1 MRIDELS
8 SMKSII
14 KNVNHKME
22 DFAIKDTIYKDYLSQ
37 HILLKTTVYL
47 ELYDNI
53 TSSSIIQYE
62 IIKRMNI

>member
-47 ELYDNI
+47 EL
-53 TSSSIIQYE
+53 
-62 IIKRMNI
+62 